1 MTPSD
6 IPPVLVI
13 GATGRAGREVVAEL
27 SRAGLPVRALTRRP
41 TTPDF
46 PPNVE
51 PVAGDLT
58 VPESIERAADGARAV
73 FLVWTAS
80 PTTAPAVVAGLARR
94 VERIVFLS
102 SPHRTPHPF
111 FQQPNA
117 MAATHAELDRLV
129 VG

>member
-1 MTPSD
+1 MTASD
-6 IPPVLVI
+6 TPPVLVI
-13 GATGRAGREVVAEL
+13 GATGRVGREVVTEL
-27 SRAGLPVRALTRRP
+27 GRAGLPVRALTRRP
-41 TTPDF
+41 ATASS

-51 PVAGDLT
+51 PVVGELT

-102 SPHRTPHPF
+102 SP
-111 FQQPNA
+111 
-117 MAATHAELDRLV
+117 
-129 VG
+129 

>member
-1 MTPSD
+1 MTHSD
-6 IPPVLVI
+6 TPPVLVI

-27 SRAGLPVRALTRRP
+27 GRAGLPVRALTRRP
-41 TTPDF
+41 ATSGF

-102 SPHRTPHPF
+102 SPHQTPHPF

-117 MAATHAELDRLV
+117 MAAIHAELDRLV